1 MLDNVSPGCTTYLGV
16 GCADV
21 AVVADAA
28 ATSSVL
34 IRVTALVLLAM
45 RMFAWVRGADPP
57 MPITRRVS
65 SMPQA
70 STTHADFVHTRK
82 VLHFPSSG
90 SAPNAQVRHRGMN
103 RWEGKELRR
112 RNLRQIGAPD
122 RLGRSA
128 AHQEQQEQHEY
139 RGQRRQEAAEH
150 SRIGAAAAEAAGTAA
165 TRGTAQAA

>member
-1 MLDNVSPGCTTYLGV
+1 MLDNESPGCTTYLGA
-16 GCADV
+16 GCAVVVD
-21 AVVADAA
+21 AVVAS
-28 ATSSVL
+28 TVL
-34 IRVTALVLLAM
+34 VRVTAVVLLAM

-57 MPITRRVS
+57 MPATRRVS

-90 SAPNAQVRHRGMN
+90 SAANALVRRRGMN

-112 RNLRQIGAPD
+112 RNLRQIGTPD

-128 AHQEQQEQHEY
+128 AHQEQQEQHEHC
-139 RGQRRQEAAEH
+139 GQCRQD
-150 SRIGAAAAEAAGTAA
+150 A
-165 TRGTAQAA
+165 TE